1 MVFRHMFAG
10 FPPERENTSGAR
22 WNPPETPAIYA
33 SLEGTTAM
41 AEADYYINIQPLRP
55 RAQRLMYRIS
65 VKLSSVLDLSDW
77 GLLRSLGVDE
87 VIFATADYSASQN
100 VGGAVEWLG
109 HDGLLI
115 PSARAKGTNL
125 VIFPNQRK
133 ADHLFEALDSEE
145 ITR

>member
-33 SLEGTTAM
+33 SLERTTAM
-41 AEADYYINIQPLRP
+41 AEADYYIGIQPRRP

-65 VKLSSVLDLSDW
+65 VNLSSVLDLSDW
-77 GLLRSLGVDE
+77 GVLSSLGVDE

>member
-33 SLEGTTAM
+33 SLERTTAM
-41 AEADYYINIQPLRP
+41 AEADYYIGIQPRRP

-65 VKLSSVLDLSDW
+65 VNLSSVLDLSDW